1 MFRPADRRKTAATHP
16 DIDPRIERA
25 LRAWLLWGT
34 VAVILLPM
42 ARGHTAWLGWLPMWL
57 VAMPASAWWA
67 LHRFPLPRLADSQAS
82 SRMRRRRA
90 PQARRRERGPRSA
103 RHLRAA

>member
-1 MFRPADRRKTAATHP
+1 MFRPADRRKTLATHP

-57 VAMPASAWWA
+57 VAMPACAWWA
-67 LHRFPLPRLADSQAS
+67 LYRFPLPALVARSEVGRA
-82 SRMRRRRA
+82 RRRRA